1 MAMGPMVGGRGTRAR
16 GAGGGWRQASA
27 MVMVVGR
34 RILGANRQPP
44 DKHQQR
50 WHQAG
55 QGSDPGAS
63 WGTHR

>member
-1 MAMGPMVGGRGTRAR
+1 MAMGPMVGGRGSRAR
-16 GAGGGWRQASA
+16 GAGGGWNHPSA
-27 MVMVVGR
+27 MVMVGG
-34 RILGANRQPP
+34 RILGGNRQPP